1 MGLGIWRSLEKAD
14 RELNPPRKDFRE
26 VAMKTVLAFI
36 VVALATGAVLAQ
48 SPAPATDSPVAI
60 VKYSWAKE
68 RIDWEGDPFAG
79 AFESFEDV
87 RRRAVDSRRLERA
100 RGSGNIGE
108 AAKVEREIRAEQVT
122 KARPP
127 KPPRYAFVY
136 KIGIKNDS
144 DKTITEFDWDYVF
157 FDAATGAEVGRRQFT
172 GVEKV
177 APGKSKELSFSVA
190 SPPTKTIS
198 VYALEKNERRSLS
211 EAVVLVRI
219 AYADGSVWQA
229 P

>member
-1 MGLGIWRSLEKAD
+1 
-14 RELNPPRKDFRE
+14 
-26 VAMKTVLAFI
+26 MKTILVLI
-36 VVALATGAVLAQ
+36 VVALGSGVAAQ
-48 SPAPATDSPVAI
+48 SPSPSSDPSVAI
-60 VKYSWAKE
+60 TKYSWAKE
-68 RIDWEGDPFAG
+68 RINWEGDPFKG

-127 KPPRYAFVY
+127 QPPRYAFVY
-136 KIGIKNDS
+136 KVGIKNDS

-172 GVEKV
+172 GVEKIG
-177 APGKSKELSFSVA
+177 PGKSKELTFQVS
-190 SPPTKTIS
+190 SPPAKTIS
-198 VYALEKNERRSLS
+198 VHALDKNERRGLS
-211 EAVVLVRI
+211 EAVVLVRV
-219 AYADGSVWQA
+219 AYADGSVWLRQ
-229 P
+229 

>member
-1 MGLGIWRSLEKAD
+1 MKRILCLISLTLALGSG
-14 RELNPPRKDFRE
+14 
-26 VAMKTVLAFI
+26 
-36 VVALATGAVLAQ
+36 VVAQTT
-48 SPAPATDSPVAI
+48 APSTNPSVAL

-68 RIDWEGDPFAG
+68 RIDWQRDPFAG
-79 AFESFEDV
+79 VFESFEDV

-136 KIGIKNDS
+136 KVGIKNDS

-157 FDAATGAEVGRRQFT
+157 FDAATGAEIGRRQFT
-172 GVEKV
+172 GVEKIG
-177 APGKSKELSFSVA
+177 PGKSKELTFQVS
-190 SPPTKTIS
+190 SPPAKTIS
-198 VYALEKNERRSLS
+198 VYALDKNERRGLT
-211 EAVVLVRI
+211 EAVVLVRVT
-219 AYADGSVWQA
+219 YADGSVWLRQ
-229 P
+229 